1 MKIHF
6 DLPWGGVLDID
17 RTKQN
22 RMDAEDK
29 VMLACVAAILSA
41 FFMALFIAT
50 RG

>member
-6 DLPWGGVLDID
+6 DLPWGGVLSIE
-17 RTKQN
+17 RPKAKP
-22 RMDAEDK
+22 MDAEDK

-41 FFMALFIAT
+41 FIMALFIAT